1 MKNAL
6 SLIVQKLLSYNGIVY
21 DKKELAFQIQSHP
34 SYPSLHAITG
44 VLDHFNIENIA
55 AEVPTDKQ
63 TLEQLPD
70 SFIAQINTD
79 TGNDLV
85 TVKRDPKNNSYSTV
99 SGDDNK
105 EKKLT
110 EGEFLTQ
117 FTGIIVAVEKTDA
130 ITTTKENSNSKNI
143 ILLGLIAIA
152 IIFLFINKESSIFN
166 VGYSILSILGVIT
179 SYSILKQ
186 ELGESTAI
194 GNAFCSGTDEK
205 KDCDAVLNSK
215 GAEIIKNHKLSD
227 LSIIYFSSILLA
239 SLLLN
244 NLSPLYFISL
254 AALPITIYSIYYQY
268 KIVKSWCLLCLT
280 IVGVLWLQGAL
291 VFANGN
297 PIDLIASIN
306 LATIAITVI
315 SFLGTYLVWNFVKPM
330 AKELGQLQKE
340 KIGFVKFKRNFN
352 LFNSLLVKSPSL
364 DTRINNANEIV
375 FGNKNASLEIITVTN
390 PFCGHC
396 KGVHEIVDEIL
407 KKYND
412 SAKIIIRF
420 NVPADD
426 AESAGAKVTTT
437 LLELYNTGKIE
448 DCKTG
453 LDEIY
458 SGADYKK
465 WLEKWNKDSH
475 TTNPIE
481 TLKAEKEWCVENG
494 INFTPEILING
505 KSFPKEYERGD
516 LVFFVEDLE
525 EHYQTTTGL
534 QVENQN

>member
-55 AEVPTDKQ
+55 AEVPTDSQ
-63 TLEQLPD
+63 TLQQLPD
-70 SFIAQINTD
+70 SFIAQVSTD
-79 TGNDLV
+79 KGNDLV
-85 TVKRDPKNNSYSTV
+85 TVKRNPKNAIYTLV
-99 SGDDNK
+99 SGEDNK
-105 EKKLT
+105 EKKLS

-117 FTGIIVAVEKTDA
+117 FTGIIVAVEKTDD
-130 ITTTKENSNSKNI
+130 ITTTKEESKVKS
-143 ILLGLIAIA
+143 IALATIA
-152 IIFLFINKESSIFN
+152 SAIVIFLLINRETSITSFA
-166 VGYSILSILGVIT
+166 YTILSILGVIT

-215 GAEIIKNHKLSD
+215 GAEIIKGHKLSD
-227 LSIIYFSSILLA
+227 LSIIYFSSVLLT
-239 SLLLN
+239 SLLSG
-244 NLSPLYFISL
+244 NLSTLYLISL
-254 AALPITIYSIYYQY
+254 ASLPITIYSIYYQY
-268 KIVKSWCLLCLT
+268 KVVKSWCLLCLT
-280 IVGVLWLQGAL
+280 IVGVLWLQASL
-291 VFANGN
+291 AFIGN
-297 PIDLIASIN
+297 DPVTLFNSVDVT
-306 LATIAITVI
+306 TIAVTVL
-315 SFLGTYLVWNFVKPM
+315 SFVATYLAWSFTKPR
-330 AKELGQLQKE
+330 AKELSELQKE
-340 KIGFVKFKRNFN
+340 KIDFVKFKRNFN

-364 DTRINNANEIV
+364 NTAIDSPNEIV
-375 FGNKNASLEIITVTN
+375 FGNRDAALEIVTVTN

-412 SAKIIIRF
+412 LVKIVIRF
-420 NVPADD
+420 NVGIDD
-426 AESAGAKVTTT
+426 LENPGVKVTTT
-437 LLELYNTGKIE
+437 LIDLYNRGQIENCKIA
-448 DCKTG
+448 

-458 SGADYKK
+458 SGKNHEK
-465 WLEKWNKDSH
+465 WLEKWNKNDH

-481 TLKAEKEWCVENG
+481 VLKSEKDWCVANG

-505 KSFPKEYERGD
+505 KSYPKEYNRPD
-516 LVFFVEDLE
+516 LIFFIEDLE
-525 EHYQTTTGL
+525 ESCSNIPQHTEL
-534 QVENQN
+534 

>member
-1 MKNAL
+1 M
-6 SLIVQKLLSYNGIVY
+6 IVQKLLSYNGIVY

-55 AEVPTDKQ
+55 AEIPTDTQ
-63 TLEQLPD
+63 TLQQLPD
-70 SFIAQINTD
+70 SFIAQISTD
-79 TGNDLV
+79 KGNDLV
-85 TVKRDPKNNSYSTV
+85 TVKKDNKKSGYSV
-99 SGDDNK
+99 ISGEDNK

-117 FTGIIVAVEKTDA
+117 FTGIIVAVEKTDD
-130 ITTTKENSNSKNI
+130 ITTTKEESGVKNI
-143 ILLGLIAIA
+143 VLLGLVAASIL
-152 IIFLFINKESSIFN
+152 FLLINKDNSVVN
-166 VGYSILSILGVIT
+166 YAYSILAVFGIIT

-227 LSIIYFSSILLA
+227 LSIVYFSSVLLA
-239 SLLLN
+239 SFLLGNLN
-244 NLSPLYFISL
+244 TLYLISL
-254 AALPITIYSIYYQY
+254 ASLPITIYSIYYQY
-268 KIVKSWCLLCLT
+268 KVVKSWCLLCLT
-280 IVGVLWLQGAL
+280 IVGVLWVQAAL
-291 VFANGN
+291 IFVNGD
-297 PIDLIASIN
+297 PSSIISN
-306 LATIAITVI
+306 TSLADIAITIV
-315 SFLGTYLVWNFVKPM
+315 SFLGVYLAWNFIKPM
-330 AKELGQLQKE
+330 AKELSTLQKE
-340 KIGFVKFKRNFN
+340 KIDFVKFKRNFN

-364 DTRINNANEIV
+364 NTNINNPNEII
-375 FGNKNASLEIITVTN
+375 FGNKNASLEIVTVTN

-420 NVPADD
+420 NVPVDD
-426 AESAGAKVTTT
+426 TESAGVKVTST
-437 LLELYNTGKIE
+437 LLELYNSGKLE
-448 DCKTG
+448 DCKIA

-458 SGADYKK
+458 GGTDHEK
-465 WLEKWNKDSH
+465 WLEKWNKGTQ
-475 TTNPIE
+475 TTNPAE
-481 TLKAEKEWCVENG
+481 VLKAEKDWCVENG

-505 KSFPKEYERGD
+505 KSFPKEYNRTD
-516 LVFFVEDLE
+516 LIFFIEDLE
-525 EHYQTTTGL
+525 EHFQATSNL

>member
-1 MKNAL
+1 M
-6 SLIVQKLLSYNGIVY
+6 IVQKLLSLNGIVY

-55 AEVPTDKQ
+55 AEVPTDSQ
-63 TLEQLPD
+63 TLQQLPD
-70 SFIAQINTD
+70 SFIAQISTD
-79 TGNDLV
+79 KGDDLV
-85 TVKRDPKNNSYSTV
+85 TVKKDSKKSIYIIT
-99 SGDDNK
+99 SGEDNK

-117 FTGIIVAVEKTDA
+117 FTGIIVAVEKTDN
-130 ITTTKENSNSKNI
+130 ITTSREESNVKNFVLIGLLSAAILFLLINENNSLVNYAYS
-143 ILLGLIAIA
+143 LLAI
-152 IIFLFINKESSIFN
+152 F
-166 VGYSILSILGVIT
+166 GVIT

-227 LSIIYFSSILLA
+227 LSIVYFSSVLIASFLLKNLNP
-239 SLLLN
+239 LLLIG
-244 NLSPLYFISL
+244 LIS
-254 AALPITIYSIYYQY
+254 LPITIYSIYYQY
-268 KIVKSWCLLCLT
+268 KVVKSWCLLCLT
-280 IVGVLWLQGAL
+280 IVAILWLQAAL
-291 VFANGN
+291 IFVHKDPSF
-297 PIDLIASIN
+297 IISN
-306 LATIAITVI
+306 LKLTDITITII
-315 SFLGTYLVWNFVKPM
+315 SFIGIYLTWSFIKPM
-330 AKELGQLQKE
+330 AKELSTLQKE
-340 KIGFVKFKRNFN
+340 KIDFVKFKRNFN

-364 DTRINNANEIV
+364 NTNINNHNEIV
-375 FGNKNASLEIITVTN
+375 FGNKNAALEIVTVTN

-412 SAKIIIRF
+412 SAKVIIRF
-420 NVPADD
+420 NVPVDD
-426 AESAGAKVTTT
+426 NESAGVKVTST
-437 LLELYNTGKIE
+437 LIELYNLGQIE
-448 DCKTG
+448 DCKIA

-458 SGADYKK
+458 SGTDHKK
-465 WLEKWNKDSH
+465 WLEKWNKESQ

-481 TLKAEKEWCVENG
+481 VLKAEKEWCVENG

-505 KSFPKEYERGD
+505 KSFPKEYNRTD
-516 LVFFVEDLE
+516 LIFFIEDLE
-525 EHYQTTTGL
+525 EHFQASL
-534 QVENQN
+534 NLHVED